1 MINYW
6 YKKYIKRENKVKVL
20 GQLRR
25 ASLSLAEWRQHIYTT
40 LIASRPWLLK
50 STFTSF

>member
-25 ASLSLAEWRQHIYTT
+25 ASLSLAEWRQHTT

-50 STFTSF
+50 YTFTSF